1 MKKSFFLLIAFV
13 PFLAFAQT
21 IDSAWFVN
29 NYTKTEI
36 MVPMRDGTKLFT
48 TIYAPKDNSEK
59 HPILLERTPYSC
71 APYGENIFDLIGTL
85 LENTF

>member
-48 TIYAPKDNSEK
+48 TIYAPKDNTLDAASHSSVRSPTFYTK
-59 HPILLERTPYSC
+59 LEIQFSHQ
-71 APYGENIFDLIGTL
+71 I
-85 LENTF
+85 